1 MHKVIS
7 IVFIL
12 FFISTSCSNKQK
24 EFKLS
29 GETQGTFFHITY
41 YGEKDYS
48 NEIDSLLTD
57 FDLIAS
63 IYNKNSIISKI
74 NQNDSNIKVNSTFI
88 DIFNI
93 GVNVSNQTNGAFD
106 MSIGPLVN
114 AWGFGPEEAIEPD
127 STTIDSLL
135 KLINYKKIYLIDNTI
150 IKDNPNIK
158 LDFNAIA
165 KGYAVDLV
173 GDFLSSKNIE
183 SYLVEIGG
191 EIITKGHKPNG
202 DDWIV
207 GIEMPAETANAPQ
220 QPQSRIS
227 VSNMAVAT
235 SGNYRNYYEQNG
247 ERFAHTIN
255 PKTGYPV
262 QHSLLSVTVIAKTC
276 ATADAYATA
285 FMVLGKEKALEI
297 AEKIKNLEIY
307 LIYYNSKTEK
317 NETVFSSGF
326 EKYIL
331 D

>member
-1 MHKVIS
+1 MHKNIYIAFILLFIS
-7 IVFIL
+7 IAC
-12 FFISTSCSNKQK
+12 TNKQK

-48 NEIDSLLTD
+48 DEIDSLLTD

-74 NQNDSNIKVNSTFI
+74 NQNDSTVKVNSTFI

-93 GVNVSNQTNGAFD
+93 GINVSKQTSGAFD

-114 AWGFGPEEAIEPD
+114 AWGFGPEEAIAPD
-127 STTIDSLL
+127 STKIDSLL
-135 KLINYKKIYLIDNTI
+135 QLVDYQKITI
-150 IKDNPNIK
+150 KENRFIKENQNIK

-173 GDFLSSKNIE
+173 GDFLSSKNVE

-191 EIITKGHKPNG
+191 EIVTKGHKENG
-202 DDWIV
+202 DAWVV
-207 GIEMPAETANAPQ
+207 GIETPATTADAPQ
-220 QPQSRIS
+220 QSQQRIS
-227 VSNMAVAT
+227 ISNMAIAT

-247 ERFAHTIN
+247 KRFAHTIN

-262 QHSLLSVTVIAKTC
+262 QHSLLSATVITTNC

-285 FMVLGKEKALEI
+285 FMVLGKTKALEI
-297 AEKIKNLEIY
+297 VEKTKNMEVY
-307 LIYYNSKTEK
+307 LIYYNSQTKK
-317 NETVFSSGF
+317 NEIEYSSGF
-326 EKYIL
+326 KKYII

>member
-1 MHKVIS
+1 MRRNIYIVVLLLLIS
-7 IVFIL
+7 A
-12 FFISTSCSNKQK
+12 SCSNKQK

-29 GETQGTFFHITY
+29 GEAQGTFFHITY
-41 YGEKDYS
+41 FGEKDYS
-48 NEIDSLLTD
+48 EEIDSLLSD

-63 IYNKNSIISKI
+63 IYNKKSIISKI
-74 NQNDSNIKVNSTFI
+74 NQNDSTIKLNEIFL
-88 DIFNI
+88 DIFNL
-93 GVNVSNQTNGAFD
+93 GMNVSKQTDGAFD

-114 AWGFGPEEAIEPD
+114 AWGFGPEEAIAPD

-135 KLINYKKIYLIDNTI
+135 KLINYKQIQLVDNTI

-173 GDFLSSKNIE
+173 GDFLSSKKIE

-191 EIITKGHKPNG
+191 EIVTKGQKPNG

-262 QHSLLSVTVIAKTC
+262 QHSLLSVTVIAENC

-297 AEKIKNLEIY
+297 TEEIKNLEIY
-307 LIYYNSKTEK
+307 LIYYNNKTEK
-317 NETVFSSGF
+317 NETIFSSGF
-326 EKYIL
+326 EKYIF